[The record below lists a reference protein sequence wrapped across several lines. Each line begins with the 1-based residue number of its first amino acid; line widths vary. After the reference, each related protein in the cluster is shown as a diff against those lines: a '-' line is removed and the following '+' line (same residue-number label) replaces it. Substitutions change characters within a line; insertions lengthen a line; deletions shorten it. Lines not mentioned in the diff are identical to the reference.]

1 MQISVHR
8 AQRMSLRRP
17 VAWTASRNSMSS
29 QELTVIRSSGLS
41 SVSRPASS
49 GRVGPWPEATLTV
62 ECTTGTPEG
71 LDGPDGRD
79 GVLDQERVI
88 HRADRGQLCGLVVD
102 EQERCVLR
110 GEEMVGERVAH
121 GRTGH
126 ESGTFLGARIA
137 FARS

>member
-102 EQERCVLR
+102 EQECGVFRRDEMGGR
-110 GEEMVGERVAH
+110 GVGR
-121 GRTGH
+121 GGGGGG
-126 ESGTFLGARIA
+126 GTSCRR
-137 FARS
+137 RS